1 MKVKVISVFRDKN
14 TKEIYKV
21 GRELEVS
28 KERYNEIKPFV
39 EKIKTKRG
47 QE

>member
-1 MKVKVISVFRDKN
+1 MKVKVVNIFKDKN

-21 GRELEVS
+21 NDIIEVS
-28 KERYNEIKPFV
+28 KERYNEIKDFV
-39 EKIKTKRG
+39 EIIKTKKG